1 MVTGL
6 SGVQF
11 GLWSYQWLT
20 SRSLII
26 MSMITDLYS
35 TLIQKFVVLQRGYH
49 YTRCLNKMK
58 ENLKY
63 WRLKIFYKR

>member
-1 MVTGL
+1 
-6 SGVQF
+6 
-11 GLWSYQWLT
+11 
-20 SRSLII
+20 

-35 TLIQKFVVLQRGYH
+35 TLIQKFVVLQQGYH

-63 WRLKIFYKR
+63 